1 MPRSLKKTPFLSS
14 QLFLQPI
21 FTSRSKSKTF
31 FKTRSSMIIPDF
43 VNKVF
48 QLYNGRIFFKVKV
61 SDTIVGK
68 KFGEFVSTRKSSVA
82 KKLQNA
88 R

>member
-1 MPRSLKKTPFLSS
+1 
-14 QLFLQPI
+14 
-21 FTSRSKSKTF
+21 
-31 FKTRSSMIIPDF
+31 MIIPDF